1 MTPKLHQLALA
12 WLSFQKGGRA
22 TAAAVARAL
31 TPLAPNQKWDALLDE
46 LAAAGAVTRAGTRV
60 ALTDGGRAAART
72 LTAGIRSFGALRQAI
87 VARALG
93 LEPTRDNVRRL
104 ARIDGLRAGIVARA
118 RGLPA
123 TSPGETRRAL
133 AWRLVGVDST
143 APVTTASL
151 LLHFLSRELGGIRA
165 HSADDAF
172 AQLAALLAEAH
183 RRDANALRQALF
195 ARWLDDRPIGEE
207 PLERFAVRVLDVAR
221 KTADGRFGPDK
232 LFVSALLRALPHER
246 DPAAFKDRLLQAHRA
261 GLVALSRADLVEA
274 MDPREVETSGIRYMG
289 ATFHF
294 LNL

>member
-1 MTPKLHQLALA
+1 MTSRLHQLALA
-12 WLSFQKGGRA
+12 WLSFQPGGRG
-22 TAAAVARAL
+22 TAAALARAL
-31 TPLAPNQKWDALLDE
+31 APLAPNQSWDTLVDD
-46 LAAAGAVTRAGTRV
+46 LAGGGAVTRAGARIV
-60 ALTDGGRAAART
+60 LGEAGRAAARD
-72 LTAGIRSFGALRQAI
+72 LTAGVKSFAALKQSI

-93 LEPTRDNVRRL
+93 LEPTRENVRRI
-104 ARIDGLRAGIVARA
+104 AGSDGLRAGIVARA
-118 RGLPA
+118 RGLG
-123 TSPGETRRAL
+123 TTTPGETRRAL

-151 LLHFLSRELGGIRA
+151 LLRFLSRELGGIRA

-183 RRDANALRQALF
+183 RRDAGALRQALF
-195 ARWLDDRPIGEE
+195 ARWLEDRPVGEE
-207 PLERFAVRVLDVAR
+207 PLGRFAARVLELGR
-221 KTADGRFGPDK
+221 KTTDGRFGPDK

-261 GLVALSRADLVEA
+261 GLLALSRADLVEA
-274 MDPREVETSGIRYMG
+274 MDPREVESSEIRYMG